1 MTNFSLSTDIF
12 PFLIITAGLGYP
24 GATPQIR
31 IVHTKSVMVKT
42 EEQQHNDKQYEQKQ
56 QQQQQPL
63 QQIETPETEN
73 NQRRLSS
80 PRYFEDSQGEEFVA
94 SRANSMSAAKD
105 YFSSTR
111 SVAFSTPLTSM
122 TASSMPGPVRVTLV
136 SQDNNSNSIHSA
148 VPSQSRHTI
157 ATPLSTQRFHPP
169 STFPSIQQNGHTS
182 PPTPALGFSTSDPVT
197 NDHRGASTALVSFRN
212 AQRHF
217 QPSQMSMSELHQ
229 AVEPLSF
236 HSSEPLHDA
245 ACRLLTVSLR
255 FGRRLPCFRRLP
267 FRDQVI
273 LLEESWRE
281 MLLLDSVFWALSLS
295 SGASSDSDPREQ
307 EIKTAREALLPL
319 RTLKLDSSEYAC
331 LKAVIL
337 FRTSKSFPNLVP
349 RFSLLPVA
357 RSVGTGRREPWER
370 GWSFPI
376 NLDKYHFGGVDRGGK
391 RSSFFPTPTPLY
403 FLVLL

>member
-1 MTNFSLSTDIF
+1 MKIRHRFSPEKLAWLLTNCPLSSDF
-12 PFLIITAGLGYP
+12 LFLIITAGLGYP

-42 EEQQHNDKQYEQKQ
+42 EEQQHYDKQYEQK

-73 NQRRLSS
+73 NQRRPSS

-94 SRANSMSAAKD
+94 SRANSMSAATD

-122 TASSMPGPVRVTLV
+122 TASSMQGPVRVTLV

-148 VPSQSRHTI
+148 VPSQSRHTV

-295 SGASSDSDPREQ
+295 SGASTDSDPREQ

-337 FRTSKSFPNLVP
+337 FRTSKSFPNTRSQVLSP
-349 RFSLLPVA
+349 TLRSL
-357 RSVGTGRREPWER
+357 RRDE
-370 GWSFPI
+370 
-376 NLDKYHFGGVDRGGK
+376 
-391 RSSFFPTPTPLY
+391 
-403 FLVLL
+403 

>member
-1 MTNFSLSTDIF
+1 MLQPRKVAGLLTNCPLSTDFF

-24 GATPQIR
+24 SATPQIR

-42 EEQQHNDKQYEQKQ
+42 EEQQHYDKQYEQK

-63 QQIETPETEN
+63 QQIETPETKN
-73 NQRRLSS
+73 NQRRPSS
-80 PRYFEDSQGEEFVA
+80 PRYYEDSQGEEFVA

-105 YFSSTR
+105 YFSSTP

-136 SQDNNSNSIHSA
+136 TQDNNSNSRHSA
-148 VPSQSRHTI
+148 VPSQSHHTI

-169 STFPSIQQNGHTS
+169 STFPSIQQNGHAS
-182 PPTPALGFSTSDPVT
+182 PPTPALGSSTSDPVT
-197 NDHRGASTALVSFRN
+197 NDHRGTSTALASFRN
-212 AQRHF
+212 VQRHF
-217 QPSQMSMSELHQ
+217 QPSQTSMSELHQ

-281 MLLLDSVFWALSLS
+281 LLLLDSVFWALSLS
-295 SGASSDSDPREQ
+295 SGASTESDPREQ
-307 EIKTAREALLPL
+307 EIKAAREALLSL

-337 FRTSKSFPNLVP
+337 FRTSKSLAINLVKHH
-349 RFSLLPVA
+349 FLP
-357 RSVGTGRREPWER
+357 
-370 GWSFPI
+370 SF
-376 NLDKYHFGGVDRGGK
+376 G
-391 RSSFFPTPTPLY
+391 
-403 FLVLL
+403 